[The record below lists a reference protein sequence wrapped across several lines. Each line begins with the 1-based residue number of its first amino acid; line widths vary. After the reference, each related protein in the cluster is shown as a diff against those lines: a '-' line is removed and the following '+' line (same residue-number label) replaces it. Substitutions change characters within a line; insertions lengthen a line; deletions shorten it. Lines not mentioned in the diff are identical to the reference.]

1 MVSLF
6 TKIVDG
12 ELPCHKV
19 YEDDDH
25 LAFLDLRPISAGHT
39 LLIPKKEIDYLFDM
53 PDEDYV
59 RMWSVAKKIA
69 AHLQSQTGCA
79 RVCVG
84 VWGFE
89 VPHAHIHL
97 VPTDSMADFP
107 PPPDR
112 MNPSSDDLARV
123 AKNLAF

>member
-53 PDEDYV
+53 PEEDYA
-59 RMWSVAKKIA
+59 RMWGVAQKIA
-69 AHLQSQTGCA
+69 AHLKSQTGCA

-97 VPTDSMADFP
+97 VPTDSMSDFP

-112 MNPSSDDLARV
+112 MNPNAEDLARV
-123 AKNLAF
+123 AKNVAF

>member
-6 TKIVDG
+6 TKIVEG

-39 LLIPKKEIDYLFDM
+39 LVIPKKEVDYLFDM
-53 PDEDYV
+53 PEEDYA
-59 RMWSVAKKIA
+59 RLWSVAKKIA
-69 AHLQSQTGCA
+69 EHLKAQTGCA

-84 VWGFE
+84 AWGFE

-107 PPPDR
+107 PPPER
-112 MNPSSDDLARV
+112 MKPTGEDLARV